1 MAEFVTNVTTLISGI
16 FNALVDALGSIGDL
30 VFKTATEGGAITGL
44 TGFGTLLVIG
54 ISIPLATWLFGKIFT
69 WLKGFARAGR

>member
-1 MAEFVTNVTTLISGI
+1 MQEFVSSVTSLISGV

-30 VFKTATEGGAITGL
+30 VFKSGEPGSITGL

-69 WLKGFARAGR
+69 WLKSFARSGK

>member
-1 MAEFVTNVTTLISGI
+1 MSEFVTSITSLISGI
-16 FNALVDALGSIGDL
+16 FNALIDALGSIGDL
-30 VFKTATEGGAITGL
+30 VFKTGAEGAISGL

-69 WLKGFARAGR
+69 WLKGFARSGK

>member
-1 MAEFVTNVTTLISGI
+1 MADFVTGVTTLISGI

-30 VFKTATEGGAITGL
+30 VFKSSETGTITGL

-69 WLKGFARAGR
+69 WLKGFARSAR

>member
-1 MAEFVTNVTTLISGI
+1 MQEFVTGITSLISGV

-30 VFKTATEGGAITGL
+30 VFKSSEAGAITGL

-69 WLKGFARAGR
+69 WLKSFARSGR